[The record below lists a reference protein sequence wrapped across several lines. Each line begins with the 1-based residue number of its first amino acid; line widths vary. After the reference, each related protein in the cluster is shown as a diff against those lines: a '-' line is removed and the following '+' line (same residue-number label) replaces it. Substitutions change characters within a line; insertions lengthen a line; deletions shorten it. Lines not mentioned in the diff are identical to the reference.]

1 MAQEFHQHCIF
12 KVLNPFFDYFTT
24 NHSNSISYSTRGTNM
39 NKISAQPNDRM
50 HIATIPLC
58 SSILCISIAT
68 ILLAGCSAKP
78 TESGIQPAVLPANI
92 SEQTISAIGDNDSA
106 VIVDEVSKIEA
117 SVAPAGPASNRAIAA
132 GRAEARQASEMVA
145 SGDRARIARF
155 NSVSSA
161 VVHNEL
167 EHEWLNYYPGH
178 HLVVNTE
185 NYTRLNENQ
194 IKRVS
199 ESPVSTFSIDVDT
212 AAYSNLRRML
222 TREGRLPPFDA
233 VRLEEMIN
241 YFDYDY
247 AAPDSL
253 TEPLAINTEMMV
265 SPWNPDNHLLMVGIE
280 GFEPALDQRPN
291 ANLVFLVD
299 VSGSMQSADK
309 LGLVK
314 QSLHLLVSQMSAD
327 DRIALVVYAGAADV
341 VLESTSADKKS
352 KIRQAIDSL
361 HAGGSTNGG
370 AGIELAYRIAEE
382 NKIEDGINRVIIA
395 SDGDLNVGITS
406 IDDLKELITRKR
418 ENNITLTSLG
428 FGTGNYNYSLMEQ
441 LADVGNGNA
450 AYIDSLSEARKVLV
464 EEMQSTL
471 LTIAR
476 DVKIQVEFNPAVVSE
491 YRLIGYE
498 NRVLN
503 REDFRND
510 KIDAGEIGAGHTVTA
525 LYEVSLKGSRG
536 GMIPDRR
543 YARSDVETEG
553 FSDELAYVNIR
564 YKLPDADR
572 STGFGVAVRN
582 QNIDSENLQATENIR
597 FAAAV
602 AGFGQLLRGGKY
614 TADWNYNELL
624 LLARESRGDDEHG
637 YRSELLRL
645 VELAK
650 IL

>member
-1 MAQEFHQHCIF
+1 MSKES
-12 KVLNPFFDYFTT
+12 VNPK
-24 NHSNSISYSTRGTNM
+24 SRIQAASIPFR
-39 NKISAQPNDRM
+39 
-50 HIATIPLC
+50 

-68 ILLAGCSAKP
+68 ILLAGCGAKP
-78 TESGIQPAVLPANI
+78 PESVIQPGVLPANP
-92 SEQTISAIGDNDSA
+92 EQQNIGAVDANDTAAVVDVLSKIEEIDYQRIPSRQIANSA
-106 VIVDEVSKIEA
+106 VINESIEVRQRREALVYSGQATNSDQAISVLPQSATLA
-117 SVAPAGPASNRAIAA
+117 SVNRN
-132 GRAEARQASEMVA
+132 SDF
-145 SGDRARIARF
+145 DRL
-155 NSVSSA
+155 S
-161 VVHNEL
+161 
-167 EHEWLNYYPGH
+167 YYPGPQ
-178 HLVVNTE
+178 VVTNTE
-185 NYTRLNENQ
+185 NYTQLEENE
-194 IKRVS
+194 IKQVT

-222 TREGRLPPFDA
+222 TREGRLPPHDA

-247 AAPDSL
+247 TAPDSL
-253 TEPLAINTEMMV
+253 TQPLAISTEMMV
-265 SPWNPDNHLLMVGIE
+265 SPWNPDNQLLMIGIQ
-280 GFEPALDQRPN
+280 GFEPELDERPN

-299 VSGSMQSADK
+299 VSGSMQSPDK

-314 QSLHLLVSQMSAD
+314 QSLKLLVSQMQAE
-327 DRIALVVYAGAADV
+327 DRIALVVYAGAAGV
-341 VLESTSADKKS
+341 VLESTSADEKS
-352 KIRQAIDSL
+352 KILRAIDSL
-361 HAGGSTNGG
+361 TAGGSTNGS

-406 IDDLKELITRKR
+406 IDALKELIENKR
-418 ENNITLTSLG
+418 ENDIALTSLG
-428 FGTGNYNYSLMEQ
+428 FGAGNYNYSLMEQ

-450 AYIDSLSEARKVLV
+450 AYIDSLSEAQKVLV

-471 LTIAR
+471 LTIAK

-510 KIDAGEIGAGHTVTA
+510 KVDAGEIGAGHTVTA

-536 GMIPDRR
+536 AMIPDRR
-543 YARSDVETEG
+543 YAQPDTEATD
-553 FSDELAYVNIR
+553 FSNELAYVNIR
-564 YKLPDADR
+564 YKLPDQDR
-572 STGFGVAVRN
+572 STEFGVAVSN
-582 QNIDSENLQATENIR
+582 QSAGIENSLLSDNIR

-602 AGFGQLLRGGKY
+602 AGFGQLLRGGKHTSAWDY
-614 TADWNYNELL
+614 DELL
-624 LLARESRGDDEHG
+624 QLARQSRGDDIHG
-637 YRSELLRL
+637 YRSELVKL

>member
-1 MAQEFHQHCIF
+1 M
-12 KVLNPFFDYFTT
+12 PF
-24 NHSNSISYSTRGTNM
+24 R
-39 NKISAQPNDRM
+39 
-50 HIATIPLC
+50 

-68 ILLAGCSAKP
+68 ILLVGCSAKP
-78 TESGIQPAVLPANI
+78 TESGIQPVVPPATI
-92 SEQTISAIGDNDSA
+92 SAQTISGIEDNDSA
-106 VIVDEVSKIEA
+106 AIIDEASKIDA
-117 SVAPAGPASNRAIAA
+117 VVAPIGQVSNRAIGA
-132 GRAEARQASEMVA
+132 GRAEARQVSEVVA
-145 SGDRARIARF
+145 SGDRVRIAAL

-161 VVHNEL
+161 VVSNEL
-167 EHEWLNYYPGH
+167 AYDRLTYHPGPRV
-178 HLVVNTE
+178 LANTE
-185 NYTRLNENQ
+185 NYTRIDENE

-247 AAPDSL
+247 PSPDSL
-253 TEPLAINTEMMV
+253 NQPLAITTEMMV
-265 SPWNPDNHLLMVGIE
+265 SPWNPDNHLLMVGIQ

-314 QSLHLLVSQMSAD
+314 QSLHLLVSQMGAD
-327 DRIALVVYAGAADV
+327 DRIALVVYAGAAGV

-361 HAGGSTNGG
+361 SAGGSTNGG

-406 IDDLKELITRKR
+406 IEDLKELIIRKR
-418 ENNITLTSLG
+418 ENDIALTSLG

-471 LTIAR
+471 LTIAK
-476 DVKIQVEFNPAVVSE
+476 DVKIQVEFNPAVVAE

-510 KIDAGEIGAGHTVTA
+510 NIDAGEIGAGHTVTA
-525 LYEVSLKGSRG
+525 LYEVSLRGSRG
-536 GMIPDRR
+536 AMIPDRR
-543 YARSDVETEG
+543 YAQPDVETED

-572 STGFGVAVRN
+572 STEFGVAVRN

-602 AGFGQLLRGGKY
+602 AGFGQLLRGGKH
-614 TADWNYNELL
+614 TADWDYDELL
-624 LLARESRGDDEHG
+624 LLARESRGDDVHG
-637 YRSELLRL
+637 YRSELLGL

-650 IL
+650 ILGDSG

>member
-1 MAQEFHQHCIF
+1 MS
-12 KVLNPFFDYFTT
+12 KVNANPKRRIHT
-24 NHSNSISYSTRGTNM
+24 
-39 NKISAQPNDRM
+39 A
-50 HIATIPLC
+50 AIPFC
-58 SSILCISIAT
+58 SSILCISIAA
-68 ILLAGCSAKP
+68 ILLVGCSAKP
-78 TESGIQPAVLPANI
+78 TESGIQPSVLPATI
-92 SEQTISAIGDNDSA
+92 SAQTISGIEDNDSA
-106 VIVDEVSKIEA
+106 VIIDEASKIDA
-117 SVAPAGPASNRAIAA
+117 AVAPAGQVSNRTIAA
-132 GRAEARQASEMVA
+132 GRAEARQVSEIVA
-145 SGDRARIARF
+145 SGDRVRIAAL

-161 VVHNEL
+161 VVGNEL
-167 EHEWLNYYPGH
+167 AYDRLTYYPGPH
-178 HLVVNTE
+178 VVANTE
-185 NYTRLNENQ
+185 NYTRIDENE

-247 AAPDSL
+247 PSPDSL
-253 TEPLAINTEMMV
+253 NQPLAITTEMMV
-265 SPWNPDNHLLMVGIE
+265 SPWNPDNHLLMVGIQ

-314 QSLHLLVSQMSAD
+314 QSLHLLVSQMGAD
-327 DRIALVVYAGAADV
+327 DRIALVVYAGAAGV

-361 HAGGSTNGG
+361 SAGGSTNGG

-406 IDDLKELITRKR
+406 IDDLKELIARKR
-418 ENNITLTSLG
+418 ENDIALTSLG

-471 LTIAR
+471 LTIAK
-476 DVKIQVEFNPAVVSE
+476 DVKIQVEFNPAVVAE

-510 KIDAGEIGAGHTVTA
+510 NIDAGEIGAGHTVTA
-525 LYEVSLKGSRG
+525 LYEVSLRGSRG
-536 GMIPDRR
+536 AMIPDRR
-543 YARSDVETEG
+543 YAQPDVETED
-553 FSDELAYVNIR
+553 FSDELAYVSIR

-572 STGFGVAVRN
+572 STEFGVAVRN

-602 AGFGQLLRGGKY
+602 AGFGQLLRGGKH
-614 TADWNYNELL
+614 TADWDYDELL
-624 LLARESRGDDEHG
+624 LLARESRGDDVHG
-637 YRSELLRL
+637 YRSELLGL

-650 IL
+650 ILGDSG

>member
-1 MAQEFHQHCIF
+1 
-12 KVLNPFFDYFTT
+12 
-24 NHSNSISYSTRGTNM
+24 M
-39 NKISAQPNDRM
+39 NKVNAQSNIRM
-50 HIATIPLC
+50 PAAAIPFC

-68 ILLAGCSAKP
+68 ILLVGCSAKP

-92 SEQTISAIGDNDSA
+92 SAQTILAIEDNDSA
-106 VIVDEVSKIEA
+106 AIVDEVSKIDA
-117 SVAPAGPASNRAIAA
+117 AVAPAGQVSNRVITA
-132 GRAEARQASEMVA
+132 GRAEARQAREMVA
-145 SGDRARIARF
+145 IGDQVRIAPL

-161 VVHNEL
+161 VVSNEL
-167 EHEWLNYYPGH
+167 AYDRLTYYPGPRV
-178 HLVVNTE
+178 LANTE
-185 NYTRLNENQ
+185 NYTRIDENE

-247 AAPDSL
+247 ASPDSL
-253 TEPLAINTEMMV
+253 NQPLAITTEMMV
-265 SPWNPDNHLLMVGIE
+265 SPWNPDNHLLMVGIQ

-314 QSLHLLVSQMSAD
+314 QSLHLLVSQMGAD
-327 DRIALVVYAGAADV
+327 DRIALVVYAGAAGV
-341 VLESTSADKKS
+341 VLESTSIDKKS
-352 KIRQAIDSL
+352 KMRQAIDSL
-361 HAGGSTNGG
+361 SAGGSTNGA

-406 IDDLKELITRKR
+406 IEDLKELIARKR
-418 ENNITLTSLG
+418 ENDIALTSLG
-428 FGTGNYNYSLMEQ
+428 YGTGNYNYSLMEQ

-471 LTIAR
+471 LTIAK
-476 DVKIQVEFNPAVVSE
+476 DVKIQVEFNPAVVAE

-525 LYEVSLKGSRG
+525 LYEVSLIGSRG
-536 GMIPDRR
+536 AMIPDRR
-543 YARSDVETEG
+543 YAQPDVETEN

-572 STGFGVAVRN
+572 STEFGVAVRN

-602 AGFGQLLRGGKY
+602 AGFGQLLRGGKH
-614 TADWNYNELL
+614 TADWDYDELL
-624 LLARESRGDDEHG
+624 LLARESRGDDVHG
-637 YRSELLRL
+637 YRSELLGL

-650 IL
+650 ILGDSG

>member
-1 MAQEFHQHCIF
+1 
-12 KVLNPFFDYFTT
+12 
-24 NHSNSISYSTRGTNM
+24 M
-39 NKISAQPNDRM
+39 NKVNAKSKLRM
-50 HIATIPLC
+50 PTVAIPFR

-68 ILLAGCSAKP
+68 ILLVGCSAKP
-78 TESGIQPAVLPANI
+78 TESGIQPVVPPATI
-92 SEQTISAIGDNDSA
+92 SAQTISGIEDNDSA
-106 VIVDEVSKIEA
+106 AIIDEASKIDA
-117 SVAPAGPASNRAIAA
+117 VVAPIGQVSNRAIGA
-132 GRAEARQASEMVA
+132 GRAEARQVSEVVA
-145 SGDRARIARF
+145 SGDRVRIAAL

-161 VVHNEL
+161 VVSNEL
-167 EHEWLNYYPGH
+167 AYDRLTYHPGPRV
-178 HLVVNTE
+178 LANTE
-185 NYTRLNENQ
+185 NYTRIDENE

-247 AAPDSL
+247 PSPDSL
-253 TEPLAINTEMMV
+253 NQPLAITTEMMV
-265 SPWNPDNHLLMVGIE
+265 SPWNPDNHLLMVGIQ

-314 QSLHLLVSQMSAD
+314 QSLHLLVSQMGAD
-327 DRIALVVYAGAADV
+327 DRIALVVYAGAAGV

-361 HAGGSTNGG
+361 SAGGSTNGG

-406 IDDLKELITRKR
+406 IEDLKELIIRKR
-418 ENNITLTSLG
+418 ENDIALTSLG

-471 LTIAR
+471 LTIAK
-476 DVKIQVEFNPAVVSE
+476 DVKIQVEFNPAVVAE

-510 KIDAGEIGAGHTVTA
+510 NIDAGEIGAGHTVTA
-525 LYEVSLKGSRG
+525 LYEVSLRGSRG
-536 GMIPDRR
+536 AMIPDRR
-543 YARSDVETEG
+543 YAQPDVETED

-572 STGFGVAVRN
+572 STEFGVAVRN

-602 AGFGQLLRGGKY
+602 AGFGQLLRGGKH
-614 TADWNYNELL
+614 TADWDYDELL
-624 LLARESRGDDEHG
+624 LLARESRGDDVHG
-637 YRSELLRL
+637 YRSELLGL

-650 IL
+650 ILGDSG

>member
-1 MAQEFHQHCIF
+1 
-12 KVLNPFFDYFTT
+12 
-24 NHSNSISYSTRGTNM
+24 M
-39 NKISAQPNDRM
+39 NKVSAKSKLRM
-50 HIATIPLC
+50 PTKAIPFC

-68 ILLAGCSAKP
+68 ILLVGCSAKP
-78 TESGIQPAVLPANI
+78 TESGIQPAVLPATI
-92 SEQTISAIGDNDSA
+92 SAQTISGIEDNDSA
-106 VIVDEVSKIEA
+106 MIVDEASKIDA
-117 SVAPAGPASNRAIAA
+117 AVAPVGQVSNRAIAA
-132 GRAEARQASEMVA
+132 GRAEARQVSEMVA
-145 SGDRARIARF
+145 SGDRVRIAAL

-161 VVHNEL
+161 VVRNEL
-167 EHEWLNYYPGH
+167 AYDRLTYHPGPRV
-178 HLVVNTE
+178 LANTE
-185 NYTRLNENQ
+185 NYTRIDENE

-233 VRLEEMIN
+233 VRLEEIIN

-247 AAPDSL
+247 PSPDGL
-253 TEPLAINTEMMV
+253 NQPLAITTEMMV
-265 SPWNPDNHLLMVGIE
+265 SPWNPDNHLLMVGIQ

-327 DRIALVVYAGAADV
+327 DRIALVVYAGAAGV

-361 HAGGSTNGG
+361 SAGGSTNGG

-406 IDDLKELITRKR
+406 IEDLKELITRKR
-418 ENNITLTSLG
+418 ENDIALTSLG

-471 LTIAR
+471 LTIAK

-536 GMIPDRR
+536 AMIPDRR
-543 YARSDVETEG
+543 YAQPDVETED

-572 STGFGVAVRN
+572 STEFSVAVRN
-582 QNIDSENLQATENIR
+582 QNIESENLQATENIR

-602 AGFGQLLRGGKY
+602 AGFGQLLRGGKH
-614 TADWNYNELL
+614 TADWDYDELL

-637 YRSELLRL
+637 YRSELLGL

-650 IL
+650 ILGDSG

>member
-1 MAQEFHQHCIF
+1 
-12 KVLNPFFDYFTT
+12 
-24 NHSNSISYSTRGTNM
+24 M
-39 NKISAQPNDRM
+39 NKVNAKSKLRM
-50 HIATIPLC
+50 PTVAIPFR

-68 ILLAGCSAKP
+68 ILLVGCSAKP
-78 TESGIQPAVLPANI
+78 TESGIQPVVPPATI
-92 SEQTISAIGDNDSA
+92 SAQTISGIEDNDSA
-106 VIVDEVSKIEA
+106 AIIDEASKIDA
-117 SVAPAGPASNRAIAA
+117 VVAPIGQVSNRAIGA
-132 GRAEARQASEMVA
+132 GRAEARQVSEVVA
-145 SGDRARIARF
+145 SGDRVRIAAL

-161 VVHNEL
+161 VVSNEL
-167 EHEWLNYYPGH
+167 AYDRLTYHPGPRV
-178 HLVVNTE
+178 LANTE
-185 NYTRLNENQ
+185 NYTRIDENE

-247 AAPDSL
+247 PSPDSL
-253 TEPLAINTEMMV
+253 NQPLAITTEMIV
-265 SPWNPDNHLLMVGIE
+265 SPWNPDNHLLMVGIQ

-314 QSLHLLVSQMSAD
+314 QSLHLLVSQMGAD
-327 DRIALVVYAGAADV
+327 DRIALVVYAGAAGV

-361 HAGGSTNGG
+361 SAGGSTNGG

-406 IDDLKELITRKR
+406 IEDLKELIIRKR
-418 ENNITLTSLG
+418 ENDIALTSLG

-471 LTIAR
+471 LTIAK
-476 DVKIQVEFNPAVVSE
+476 DVKIQVEFNPAVVAE

-510 KIDAGEIGAGHTVTA
+510 NIDAGEIGAGHTVTA
-525 LYEVSLKGSRG
+525 LYEVSLRGSRG
-536 GMIPDRR
+536 AMIPDRR
-543 YARSDVETEG
+543 YAQPDVETED

-572 STGFGVAVRN
+572 STEFGVAVSN

-602 AGFGQLLRGGKY
+602 AGFGQLLRGGKH
-614 TADWNYNELL
+614 TADWDYDELL
-624 LLARESRGDDEHG
+624 LLARESRGDDVHG
-637 YRSELLRL
+637 YRSELLGL

-650 IL
+650 ILGDSG

>member
-1 MAQEFHQHCIF
+1 
-12 KVLNPFFDYFTT
+12 
-24 NHSNSISYSTRGTNM
+24 M
-39 NKISAQPNDRM
+39 NKVSAKSKLRM
-50 HIATIPLC
+50 PTKAIPFC

-68 ILLAGCSAKP
+68 ILLVGCSAKP
-78 TESGIQPAVLPANI
+78 TESGIQPAVLPATI
-92 SEQTISAIGDNDSA
+92 SAQTISGIEDNDSA
-106 VIVDEVSKIEA
+106 MIVDEASKIDA
-117 SVAPAGPASNRAIAA
+117 AVAPVGQLPNRAIAA
-132 GRAEARQASEMVA
+132 GRAEARQVSEMVA
-145 SGDRARIARF
+145 SGDRVRIAAL

-161 VVHNEL
+161 VVSNEL
-167 EHEWLNYYPGH
+167 AYDRLTYHPGPRV
-178 HLVVNTE
+178 LANTE
-185 NYTRLNENQ
+185 NYTRIDENE

-233 VRLEEMIN
+233 VRLEEIIN

-247 AAPDSL
+247 PSPDGL
-253 TEPLAINTEMMV
+253 NQPLAITTEMMV
-265 SPWNPDNHLLMVGIE
+265 SPWNPDNHLLMVGIQ

-327 DRIALVVYAGAADV
+327 DRIALVVYAGAAGV

-361 HAGGSTNGG
+361 SAGGSTNGG

-406 IDDLKELITRKR
+406 IEDLKELITRKR
-418 ENNITLTSLG
+418 ENDIALTSLG

-471 LTIAR
+471 LTIAK

-525 LYEVSLKGSRG
+525 LYLSL
-536 GMIPDRR
+536 IH
-543 YARSDVETEG
+543 
-553 FSDELAYVNIR
+553 I
-564 YKLPDADR
+564 
-572 STGFGVAVRN
+572 
-582 QNIDSENLQATENIR
+582 
-597 FAAAV
+597 
-602 AGFGQLLRGGKY
+602 
-614 TADWNYNELL
+614 
-624 LLARESRGDDEHG
+624 
-637 YRSELLRL
+637 
-645 VELAK
+645 
-650 IL
+650 

>member
-1 MAQEFHQHCIF
+1 
-12 KVLNPFFDYFTT
+12 
-24 NHSNSISYSTRGTNM
+24 M
-39 NKISAQPNDRM
+39 NKVSAKSKLRM
-50 HIATIPLC
+50 PTKAIPFC

-68 ILLAGCSAKP
+68 ILLVGCSAKP
-78 TESGIQPAVLPANI
+78 TESGIQPAVLPATI
-92 SEQTISAIGDNDSA
+92 SAQTISGIEDNDSA
-106 VIVDEVSKIEA
+106 MIVDEASKIDA
-117 SVAPAGPASNRAIAA
+117 AVAPVGQLPNRAIAA
-132 GRAEARQASEMVA
+132 GRAEARQVSEMVA
-145 SGDRARIARF
+145 SGDRVRIAAL

-161 VVHNEL
+161 VVSNEL
-167 EHEWLNYYPGH
+167 AYDRLTYHPGPRV
-178 HLVVNTE
+178 LANTE
-185 NYTRLNENQ
+185 NYTRIDENE

-233 VRLEEMIN
+233 VRLEEIIN

-247 AAPDSL
+247 PSPDGL
-253 TEPLAINTEMMV
+253 NQPLAITTEMMV
-265 SPWNPDNHLLMVGIE
+265 SPWNPDNHLLMVGIQ

-327 DRIALVVYAGAADV
+327 DRIALVVYAGAAGV

-361 HAGGSTNGG
+361 SAGGSTNGG

-406 IDDLKELITRKR
+406 IEDLKELITRKR
-418 ENNITLTSLG
+418 ENDIALTSLG

-471 LTIAR
+471 LTIAK

-572 STGFGVAVRN
+572 STEFSVAVRN
-582 QNIDSENLQATENIR
+582 QNIDSENLQATGNIR

-602 AGFGQLLRGGKY
+602 AGFGQLLRGGKH
-614 TADWNYNELL
+614 TADWDYDELL
-624 LLARESRGDDEHG
+624 LLARESRGDDEQG
-637 YRSELLRL
+637 YRSELLGL

-650 IL
+650 ILGDSG